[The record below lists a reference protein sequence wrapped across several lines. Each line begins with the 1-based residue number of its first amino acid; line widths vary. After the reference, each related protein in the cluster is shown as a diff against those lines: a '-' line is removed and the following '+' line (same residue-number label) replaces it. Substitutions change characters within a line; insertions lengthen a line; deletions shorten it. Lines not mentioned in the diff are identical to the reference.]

1 MQQDKRKPVFKAMDY
16 ISQNLCL
23 NPTLEEIG
31 SITVGK
37 SADLVLFDRNLEK
50 VSIEELRDA
59 KVLWTLVEG
68 RKVYQ
73 AN

>member
-23 NPTLEEIG
+23 NPTLEDIG
-31 SITVGK
+31 SIAVGK

-50 VSIEELRDA
+50 VSI
-59 KVLWTLVEG
+59 
-68 RKVYQ
+68 
-73 AN
+73 